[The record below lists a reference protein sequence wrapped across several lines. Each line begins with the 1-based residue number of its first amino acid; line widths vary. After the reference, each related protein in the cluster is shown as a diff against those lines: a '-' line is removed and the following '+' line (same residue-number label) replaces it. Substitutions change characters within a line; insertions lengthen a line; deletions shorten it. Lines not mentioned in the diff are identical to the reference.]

1 MFKRLFYVL
10 LLNLVA
16 VPTVRIL
23 IKFIDSFVHSN
34 EVLLNPFMKNRS
46 LKPNPNRNP
55 KQKQEKPRVK
65 ARRIQTKNL
74 KRRRN
79 QKKRKK
85 K

>member
-1 MFKRLFYVL
+1 MFNRLFYVL
-10 LLNLVA
+10 WLNLLE
-16 VPTVRIL
+16 VPTVRM
-23 IKFIDSFVHSN
+23 IKFNDFFVHSN
-34 EVLLNPFMKNRS
+34 DVLLFIKNRS

-55 KQKQEKPRVK
+55 KQKQKRLRVK